1 VDKEIL
7 VTNIQALVS
16 DYSRHGQKFTLIML
30 IPTDPDVIDSKY
42 TLLVSAHWLD
52 NKSPKDA
59 VNLILTDL
67 IEKIGST
74 NSPEYRKIARV
85 TVVKTSDP
93 FVTAITSAFNV
104 SQSDVTLNNC
114 NINGV
119 LIERAILL
127 ESHRPNSNSDSS
139 RAGPSKKVGRND
151 PCPCGSGKKFK
162 KCCGQNL

>member
-1 VDKEIL
+1 MDKEIL

-16 DYSRHGQKFTLIML
+16 DYSQRGQQFTLVML
-30 IPTDPDVIDSKY
+30 IPTDPNIIDSKY

-59 VNLILTDL
+59 VNLVLTDL
-67 IEKIGST
+67 IAKIGST
-74 NSPEYRKIARV
+74 DSPEYRRIARV

-93 FVTAITSAFNV
+93 FVKAITSAFSV
-104 SQSDVTLNNC
+104 RQSDVTLNNC

-127 ESHRPNSNSDSS
+127 ESHRPTNT
-139 RAGPSKKVGRND
+139 AGS
-151 PCPCGSGKKFK
+151 
-162 KCCGQNL
+162 